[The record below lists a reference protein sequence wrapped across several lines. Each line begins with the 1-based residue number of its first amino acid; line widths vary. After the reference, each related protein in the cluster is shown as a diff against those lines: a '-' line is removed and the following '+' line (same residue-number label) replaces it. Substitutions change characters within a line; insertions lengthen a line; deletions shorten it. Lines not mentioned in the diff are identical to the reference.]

1 MSSTEEIARAYWK
14 AEESRDLDRI
24 MEFFAADAEWRGPG
38 VDLRGH
44 EQIRGFYA
52 ESARQF
58 PGLEVIVERVMPG
71 RSDVS
76 GEETALEW
84 SAVFRDPA
92 GAVHNLSGVNI
103 IRTESGL
110 ITSLTTYNDP
120 SSLAGPAPAG
130 SRFEGRRVLV
140 TGAGAPRGI
149 GAATAR
155 RFAAEGAHVTG
166 IDVDGDGLAEVAA
179 ELGAAF
185 TPVEADVAERA
196 GLADLVERASG
207 EDGALDVLVN
217 NAAVFLLA
225 GLDADEEQWRRTL
238 EVNLMAPAQ
247 LVAAAAD
254 ALGRSDS
261 AAVVNIASISAHVA
275 QANRWTYNASKGG
288 VLELTRCQALD
299 LAPRGVRVN
308 SVSPGFIWTDVLDR
322 GAEGDRERW
331 EEVWG
336 SFALAHRC
344 AEPSEVAAVIAF
356 LASDDASFVTGTD
369 LAVDGGLLATSAEG
383 TAAFEFS
390 SQ

>member
-1 MSSTEEIARAYWK
+1 MSTEEIARAYWR
-14 AEESRDLDRI
+14 AEESRDLERI
-24 MEFFAADAEWRGPG
+24 ISFFAVDAEWRGPG
-38 VDLRGH
+38 IELRGH

-58 PGLEVIVERVMPG
+58 PGLEVSVERVSPG
-71 RSDVS
+71 RADGA
-76 GEETALEW
+76 GEEAALEW
-84 SAVFRDPA
+84 SAVFRSPE
-92 GAVHNLSGVNI
+92 GEVRELSGVNI
-103 IRTESGL
+103 MRTEDGL

-120 SSLAGPAPAG
+120 SSLVAPERAG
-130 SRFEGRRVLV
+130 SRFQGSRVLI

-155 RFAAEGAHVTG
+155 RFVAEGTHVCG
-166 IDVDGDGLAEVAA
+166 VDVDAEGLAVVAA

-185 TPVEADVAERA
+185 MPLEADVSDSAA
-196 GLADLVERASG
+196 LPGLVERAAG
-207 EDGALDVLVN
+207 EDGVLDVLVN

-238 EVNLMAPAQ
+238 EVNLMGPAQ

-254 ALGRSDS
+254 ALGHSEG
-261 AAVVNIASISAHVA
+261 AAVVNVASISGHVA

-331 EEVWG
+331 EKVWG
-336 SFALAHRC
+336 SFALAQRC
-344 AEPSEVAAVIAF
+344 AEPSEVAAAIAF